1 MALIRL
7 YVFRSEITWQELETR
22 AVPTMTI
29 LFRVANS
36 VLFTI
41 PPVANPIIHL
51 ATRKHFNAGFRQ
63 LFGFDRRLRQNRVL
77 DLIVVGAV
85 ARQQVVSA
93 S

>member
-7 YVFRSEITWQELETR
+7 YVFRSGITWQELETR

-51 ATRKHFNAGFRQ
+51 ATRKHF
-63 LFGFDRRLRQNRVL
+63 LFGFERRLRQNRVL